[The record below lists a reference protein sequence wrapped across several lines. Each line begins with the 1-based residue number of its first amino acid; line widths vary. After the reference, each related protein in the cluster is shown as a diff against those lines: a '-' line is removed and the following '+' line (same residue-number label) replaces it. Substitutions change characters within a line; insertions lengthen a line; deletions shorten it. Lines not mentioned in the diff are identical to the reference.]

1 LVKSKVVVAVGC
13 GLMVATAVNI
23 IPNIFYINYS
33 PSLPIGLYMRIPS
46 GEYRRGDYI
55 VYEPD
60 EATKTL
66 VRGYEWH
73 DTEPHTFLKIVGGVA
88 GDRYSVDEK
97 TKFFTIE
104 GNYAGQVYE
113 TDSKGNSLPQ
123 IRGEFTVEQGRI
135 LPIATNP
142 RSFDGRYT
150 GTIPITSIKAKVMPL
165 LTK

>member
-1 LVKSKVVVAVGC
+1 MVQTKVVVAVGC
-13 GLMVATAVNI
+13 GLLAATVVTIA
-23 IPNIFYINYS
+23 PKMFFINTTS
-33 PSLPIGLYMRIPS
+33 SLPVGLYVRIPG

-60 EATKTL
+60 ETTKTL
-66 VRGYEWH
+66 VSGYGWH